1 MRSPRLLPSWLLV
14 ALQLGL
20 IAALVLSTS
29 WQAARHLGLP
39 AIALFALGAALG
51 IWTISVNPW
60 GNFNI
65 RPEVKR
71 GARLITNG
79 PYRWIR
85 HPMYSAVLLG
95 MAAFVAA
102 HATAT
107 RFALYV
113 ALLLVLA
120 IKARRE
126 EQYLRAAF
134 ADYGAYFAR
143 TQRFVPML
151 W

>member
-1 MRSPRLLPSWLLV
+1 MRSAPRLPSWSLV

-20 IAALVLSTS
+20 IAVLVLGTDLSS
-29 WQAARHLGLP
+29 VRQALPP
-39 AIALFALGAALG
+39 AIALLAIGMALGL
-51 IWTISVNPW
+51 WTVSVNRW

-95 MAAFVAA
+95 TAAFVVADSNAA
-102 HATAT
+102 
-107 RFALYV
+107 RVALYV
-113 ALLLVLA
+113 SLVIVLV
-120 IKARRE
+120 IKAGRE
-126 EQYLRAAF
+126 EEFLRAAF
-134 ADYGAYFAR
+134 PEYDSYAAGTR
-143 TQRFVPML
+143 RFIPMV

>member
-1 MRSPRLLPSWLLV
+1 MRSAPRLPSWSLV

-20 IAALVLSTS
+20 IAVLVLGTDLSS
-29 WQAARHLGLP
+29 VRQALPP
-39 AIALFALGAALG
+39 AIALLAIGMALGL
-51 IWTISVNPW
+51 WTVSVNRW

-95 MAAFVAA
+95 TAAFVVADSNAA
-102 HATAT
+102 
-107 RFALYV
+107 RVALYV
-113 ALLLVLA
+113 SLVIVLV
-120 IKARRE
+120 IKAGRE
-126 EQYLRAAF
+126 EEHLRAAF
-134 ADYGAYFAR
+134 PQYGAYAAQTR
-143 TQRFVPML
+143 RFIPMI

>member
-1 MRSPRLLPSWLLV
+1 MRSPRRLPSWLLV
-14 ALQLGL
+14 ALQFGL
-20 IAALVLSTS
+20 IAALVLGTD
-29 WQAARHLGLP
+29 WKEARHPGLLS
-39 AIALFALGAALG
+39 IALFALGAALG
-51 IWTISVNPW
+51 LWTISVNHW

-71 GARLITNG
+71 GARLITTG

-102 HATAT
+102 DATAI
-107 RFALYV
+107 RLALLV
-113 ALLLVLA
+113 ALLFVLA
-120 IKARRE
+120 IKAQHE
-126 EQYLRAAF
+126 ETHLRAAF
-134 ADYGAYFAR
+134 ADYVAYASR
-143 TQRFVPML
+143 TQRFVPLL